1 MLTRL
6 SPRSLLRGRFARDQ
20 RGLAAVEFALLAPI
34 MILLYCGLGELTLAM
49 MAERQA
55 AHSASVVGDLVA
67 QTPSMNSAQMT
78 DIFNVG
84 GSIMKPFPSAP
95 LSMRVSSIKAD
106 AQGTP
111 RVVWSQGHG
120 LGAMTAGNT
129 VPGFPANLLLPGDS
143 IIEADVNY
151 SFTSPIR
158 QVIAIP
164 VGFGQN
170 FYFKPRRSA
179 DVTWGP

>member
-1 MLTRL
+1 MLTSL
-6 SPRSLLRGRFARDQ
+6 SPRQLLQGRFARDQ

-67 QTPSMNSAQMT
+67 QTPTMDATQMA

-84 GSIMKPFPSAP
+84 NSIMKPFPAAP
-95 LSMRVSSIKAD
+95 LKVRVSSIKAD
-106 AQGTP
+106 IVGVP

-120 LGAMTAGNT
+120 LGAMTAGGT
-129 VPGFPANLLLPGDS
+129 VPGFPASLLLPGDS
-143 IIEADVNY
+143 IIEADVSY
-151 SFTSPIR
+151 TFTSPIA
-158 QVIAIP
+158 QVIPIP
-164 VGFGQN
+164 LGFGQN

>member
-1 MLTRL
+1 MLTRP
-6 SPRSLLRGRFARDQ
+6 SPRLRLRGCFARDQ
-20 RGLAAVEFALLAPI
+20 RGVAAVEFALLAPI
-34 MILLYCGLGELTLAM
+34 MILLYCGLGELSLGM

-67 QTPSMNSAQMT
+67 QTPTMDTLQMA

-84 GSIMKPFPSAP
+84 TAIMKPFPAAP
-95 LSMRVSSIKAD
+95 LSLRVTSIKAD
-106 AQGTP
+106 AQGVP
-111 RVVWSQGHG
+111 HVVWSQGHG
-120 LGAMTAGNT
+120 MAPMKPLDP

-143 IIEADVNY
+143 IVEADVSY
-151 SFTSPIR
+151 AFTSPIH

-164 VGFGQN
+164 LSFGQN

-179 DVTWGP
+179 EVTWGP

>member
-6 SPRSLLRGRFARDQ
+6 SPSQGLPVRFARDQ

-34 MILLYCGLGELTLAM
+34 LILLYCGLGELTLAM

-67 QTPSMNSAQMT
+67 QTPNMDATQMG

-84 GSIMKPFPSAP
+84 SSIMKPFPAAP
-95 LSMRVSSIKAD
+95 LKLRVSSIKAD
-106 AQGTP
+106 AQGVP
-111 RVVWSQGHG
+111 HVVWSQGHG
-120 LGAMTAGNT
+120 LGAMTVGNT
-129 VPGFPANLLLPGDS
+129 VPGFPANLLLAGDS
-143 IIEADVNY
+143 IIEADVSY
-151 SFTSPIR
+151 AFTSPIQ
-158 QVIAIP
+158 QVVAAP
-164 VGFGQN
+164 LGFGQN

-179 DVTWGP
+179 DVIWGP